1 MVRTRMLWDLRILLD
16 RAEQGGMQGRQ
27 GMGGRRQGGKHNS
40 VGYTSRF
47 ELFNWRLLIIFVLT
61 EAIVGPAL
69 EC

>member
-1 MVRTRMLWDLRILLD
+1 MAGRNEAGRHAKV
-16 RAEQGGMQGRQ
+16 GGVAGEE
-27 GMGGRRQGGKHNS
+27 GGERGGGEYNG